1 MSGEGKGTLD
11 TGLTEERAAL
21 ASVLD
26 SSTFKKSP
34 NLARFLSYICEQY
47 FSGDAQRL
55 KEYSIAVDVFGR
67 PESFTP
73 AEDSIVRVEAHR
85 LRKKLRSFYSGEG
98 SDETLEISIATGQYV
113 PRFVPRTRVTAN
125 PENGDEQA
133 KPAIVAKPVEQIA
146 FEADQVPAEVPLT
159 EVPVTVHNHL
169 AAESRAAA
177 KPQAHRS
184 TMARWIAGLSMSAG
198 FFLLFGL
205 IAFHRSEGGVAA
217 SRGTPENTFDSL
229 PAGGTPEVRIR
240 CGYSK
245 GSYHDYKGNLWL
257 SDRYF
262 SGGIPIQLSN
272 QYIAGTRDQQLYLTM
287 RSGTFSYSIPTPP
300 GTYELHLHFSETTYS
315 PASTLGGGENSRV
328 FNVLLNGQPL
338 LNEFDIISDAG
349 SGTADVRVFR
359 DVHPDATGHVRL
371 DFSGLISQPTLNAIE
386 LLPGIPGRIHPIHL
400 VAQNAFFTDSSGQV
414 WEPDNYVIGGVL
426 ASDKVTVMGA
436 DDPGLY
442 IAQRYGNF
450 TYAIPVDR
458 GSYTAR
464 LYFAE
469 TYFGTAI
476 SGTGG
481 PGHRVF
487 DIFSNGVALARNVDI
502 AKEAGI
508 AHGLVKTFHGLT
520 PNPQGK
526 LVLAFRPD
534 QNYAAVNAISV
545 EQENN

>member
-1 MSGEGKGTLD
+1 MSGEGKYTLGT
-11 TGLTEERAAL
+11 GFTEERAAL

-34 NLARFLSYICEQY
+34 NLARLLTYICEQY

-55 KEYSIAVDVFGR
+55 KEYSIAVDVYGR

-85 LRKKLRSFYSGEG
+85 LRKKLRTFYSGAG
-98 SDETLEISIATGQYV
+98 SDEHLEISIATGQYV

-125 PENGDEQA
+125 PENGAEQA
-133 KPAIVAKPVEQIA
+133 KPAIAAKPVEQIA
-146 FEADQVPAEVPLT
+146 FEADQVRAEVPLT
-159 EVPVTVHNHL
+159 EVPVTVDNHQ
-169 AAESRAAA
+169 APESRVVAR
-177 KPQAHRS
+177 PQAHRS

-198 FFLLFGL
+198 LLLLCGF
-205 IAFHRSEGGVAA
+205 IAFHRPERGLAA
-217 SRGTPENTFDSL
+217 SRGTSENALDPL
-229 PAGGTPEVRIR
+229 PPRGTPEVRIR

-262 SGGIPIQLSN
+262 SGGIPLQLSN

-287 RSGTFSYSIPTPP
+287 RSGTFSYSIPAPP

-386 LLPGIPGRIHPIHL
+386 LLPGVPGRIHPIHL

-414 WEPDNYVIGGVL
+414 WEPDNYFVGGVL
-426 ASDKVTVMGA
+426 ASDKVTVM
-436 DDPGLY
+436 DTYDPGLY
-442 IAQRYGNF
+442 FTQRYGNF

-458 GSYTAR
+458 GSYTVR

-502 AKEAGI
+502 AKEAGV
-508 AHGLVKTFHGLT
+508 AHALVKTFHGLT
-520 PNPQGK
+520 PNAQGK

>member
-1 MSGEGKGTLD
+1 MSGEGRGTLD

-34 NLARFLSYICEQY
+34 NLARLLSYICEQY
-47 FSGDAQRL
+47 FSGNAQRL

-85 LRKKLRSFYSGEG
+85 LRKKLRGFYSGEG
-98 SDETLEISIATGQYV
+98 SDEPLEICIATGQYA
-113 PRFVPRTRVTAN
+113 PQFVPRARVTAN
-125 PENGDEQA
+125 QENGDEQA
-133 KPAIVAKPVEQIA
+133 KPA
-146 FEADQVPAEVPLT
+146 
-159 EVPVTVHNHL
+159 
-169 AAESRAAA
+169 AESRVQA
-177 KPQAHRS
+177 KPQAHGS
-184 TMARWIAGLSMSAG
+184 TMARWIGGLSMSAG
-198 FFLLFGL
+198 FLLLCGL
-205 IAFHRSEGGVAA
+205 IALHRSERTIAA
-217 SRGTPENTFDSL
+217 SRGTSEKRLDSF
-229 PAGGTPEVRIR
+229 PPSGTPEVRIR

-287 RSGTFSYSIPTPP
+287 RSGSFSYSIPAPP

-338 LNEFDIISDAG
+338 LNEFDIVSDAG
-349 SGTADVRVFR
+349 SGTADMRVFR

-386 LLPGIPGRIHPIHL
+386 LLPGIPGRTHPIHL
-400 VAQNAFFTDSSGQV
+400 VAQNTFFTDSSGQV

-426 ASDKVTVMGA
+426 ASDKVPVVGT

-442 IAQRYGNF
+442 FTQRYGNF
-450 TYAIPVDR
+450 SYAIPVDR
-458 GSYTAR
+458 GSYTVR
-464 LYFAE
+464 FYFAE
-469 TYFGTAI
+469 PYFGTAI
-476 SGTGG
+476 SGTVG

-502 AKEAGI
+502 AKEAGV
-508 AHGLVKTFHGLT
+508 AHALVKTFHGLT

-526 LVLAFRPD
+526 LVFEFRPD
-534 QNYAAVNAISV
+534 RNYAAVNAISV